1 MSEVLDLPREPL
13 AGVPGA
19 PARPA
24 DGAPRALPAVLGT
37 ALRRAAPRVLSLL
50 LVVLGIAVLNFF
62 ILQLAPGDVVD
73 VLAGEAGGASPEYMA
88 LLRERFGLDAPWHVQ
103 LLNYLGQLLTLDLGF
118 SFRHNMP
125 VVDLV
130 AARLPATL
138 LLMLSALG
146 LALVLGVLLGVSAAR
161 KPGGAWDAT
170 LSVVGL
176 VSYALPTFW
185 LGLMAIVLFAGHLG
199 WLPSSGM
206 VDLSADHSGWD
217 HVRDVAAHTVLPAS
231 VLATFYIAVYAR
243 LVRAAMVEL
252 QGADF
257 VRTAR
262 AKGASDARARWRH
275 AFRNAL
281 LPLVTMVGFQTASL
295 LSGAVLV
302 ESVFDWPG
310 LGRLTFE
317 SIQARDFNLL
327 LSILFL
333 SSLLVVAVN
342 LVVDLLYGWLD
353 PRVRV
358 EGDA

>member
-1 MSEVLDLPREPL
+1 MSGRVTHPAAELPRSVTSAAL
-13 AGVPGA
+13 TRLVLGM
-19 PARPA
+19 
-24 DGAPRALPAVLGT
+24 APRMA
-37 ALRRAAPRVLSLL
+37 SLA

-73 VLAGEAGGASPEYMA
+73 VLAGESGGATPEYMA
-88 LLRERFGLDAPWHVQ
+88 LLRERFGLDQATHLQ
-103 LLNYLGQLLTLDLGF
+103 LLAYLRQLLHGDLGF

-125 VVDLV
+125 VMDLV

-138 LLMLSALG
+138 LLMLSALL
-146 LALVLGVLLGVSAAR
+146 LALALGVLLGVSAAR
-161 KPGGAWDAT
+161 KPGGAWDGA
-170 LSVVGL
+170 LSVMGL

-185 LGLMAIVLFAGHLG
+185 LGLMGIVLFAAKLG
-199 WLPSSGM
+199 CLPSGGM
-206 VDLSADHSGWD
+206 VDIAATHTGWAW
-217 HVRDVAAHTVLPAS
+217 VRDVAAHTLLPAGT
-231 VLATFYIAVYAR
+231 LATFYIAVFAR
-243 LVRAAMVEL
+243 LVRASMVEL

-262 AKGASDARARWRH
+262 AKGASETRVRWRH

-281 LPLVTMVGFQTASL
+281 LPLTTMVGFQAASL

-317 SIQARDFNLL
+317 SIKARDFNLL
-327 LSILFL
+327 LGILFL
-333 SSLLVVAVN
+333 SSMLVVLINVLADA
-342 LVVDLLYGWLD
+342 LHGYLD

-358 EGDA
+358 AGAA